1 MELPKEEAQS
11 RSKTA
16 KNNIIISFFIKGISI
31 AISLLLVPLTLNYL
45 SSELYGIWLTISSIM
60 IWLNFFDIGFTL
72 GLKNKLAEAVAKKD
86 FHKGKKLVSTT
97 YAILIIIFIPLCIIL
112 EPLIPCVEWTKFLNI
127 SSIYQSQLVSVV
139 HILLL
144 CICFQMILG
153 VISSVLAAFQMVAM
167 STIFPVISN
176 ILSLGVI
183 FVLIKYTE
191 PSLFNLAMSI
201 SFLPILV
208 LFIGSIYF
216 FKTKFKFVAPSF
228 KEIDFSYA
236 KDLFQLGAKFFLI
249 QIQIVVLFQTTNL
262 LILNLSS
269 AQDVTSY
276 NIAFKYMSIISM
288 AFTII
293 LSPLWPAFTDAYI
306 KKDFKWMT
314 NTYKRMTR
322 IYIYMIGVVVLMVIL
337 SPYVYSIWI
346 SNKAVISITM
356 TISVAIYILINSWD
370 SLQTYL
376 LNGIGTIKL
385 QTYITLIGLF
395 CHIPLSFFLGR
406 YLHLGAYGVVI
417 SMSIITGIYSIFFTM
432 QIHKILSHRGKGIWI
447 K

>member
-1 MELPKEEAQS
+1 
-11 RSKTA
+11 
-16 KNNIIISFFIKGISI
+16 
-31 AISLLLVPLTLNYL
+31 
-45 SSELYGIWLTISSIM
+45 
-60 IWLNFFDIGFTL
+60 
-72 GLKNKLAEAVAKKD
+72 
-86 FHKGKKLVSTT
+86 
-97 YAILIIIFIPLCIIL
+97 
-112 EPLIPCVEWTKFLNI
+112 
-127 SSIYQSQLVSVV
+127 
-139 HILLL
+139 
-144 CICFQMILG
+144 
-153 VISSVLAAFQMVAM
+153 
-167 STIFPVISN
+167 
-176 ILSLGVI
+176 
-183 FVLIKYTE
+183 
-191 PSLFNLAMSI
+191 
-201 SFLPILV
+201 
-208 LFIGSIYF
+208 
-216 FKTKFKFVAPSF
+216 
-228 KEIDFSYA
+228 
-236 KDLFQLGAKFFLI
+236 
-249 QIQIVVLFQTTNL
+249 
-262 LILNLSS
+262 
-269 AQDVTSY
+269 
-276 NIAFKYMSIISM
+276 M